1 MGYRA
6 QEIRP
11 EVKIHKLLL
20 VESKRYKDMW
30 LRPYEMNVTHEDTNR
45 VENIVAR
52 SLHMGRGGTG
62 TNNIQG
68 LVNNE
73 MPNILTPS
81 SMVSGRA
88 DIIHGW
94 DEKRFKF
101 VLIVEIKQP
110 QATNS
115 IINYIQGYTEFLGIS
130 QSDHID
136 ENMRLYTNSVIKLS
150 RTVDS
155 HTGQVITIPLTSFNV
170 VNDETRQNDSAYDSL
185 KLARPA
191 DIAMNVAS
199 VKDLDNGVDVISM
212 SNIGSVNGSEL
223 VNKSSLLPN
232 DHVSST
238 IKNAIDSKFANGMIG
253 SDGDVV
259 DSMVGNMMTPSLY
272 HIDFFKTILNIKG
285 QGNDFTIH
293 DLKMIEPDIAHVIE
307 PIMGNAISNIN
318 IPHEL
323 LTEDTAETYDS
334 SLESRVSLIVHEAV
348 SVILNESV
356 LNNIVFEVDN
366 NNGVPDG
373 QILDAGSY
381 VDGLHIPVYANKFL
395 SMFIQRAWNTISN
408 NNHTIVSVLVM
419 GMVESDTTVVITLD
433 GRPPITYRYPTFA
446 DSKFLPI
453 IMDNSRLELMSEDYN
468 QLIDATLGVVNN
480 SLQQASIDSMPYNTP
495 QSGGLFRR

>member
-1 MGYRA
+1 MSYNA

-30 LRPYEMNVTHEDTNR
+30 LRPYEMNVNHEDTSR
-45 VENIVAR
+45 VEDIVAR
-52 SLHMGRGGTG
+52 SLNMGGGG
-62 TNNIQG
+62 VRTNNIQG
-68 LVNNE
+68 LMNNE

-110 QATNS
+110 RATNS

-136 ENMRLYTNSVIKLS
+136 ENMRFFTNSVIKLS

-155 HTGQVITIPLTSFNV
+155 HTGQIITTPLSSFNV
-170 VNDETRQNDSAYDSL
+170 VNDETKQSNSAYDSL

-199 VKDLDNGVDVISM
+199 VKDLDNGDDIISM
-212 SNIGSVNGSEL
+212 SNVGSVNGSEL
-223 VNKSSLLPN
+223 VNKNSLLPN
-232 DHVSST
+232 DHVAST
-238 IKNAIDSKFANGMIG
+238 IKNAIDSKMANGAIG
-253 SDGDVV
+253 NDGDVV

-272 HIDFFKTILNIKG
+272 HIDFFKSILNIKG
-285 QGNDFTIH
+285 QGNDFTIS
-293 DLKMIEPDIAHVIE
+293 DLKLLEPDIAHIIE
-307 PIMGNAISNIN
+307 PIMGSGINNFN
-318 IPHEL
+318 IPNEL
-323 LTEDTAETYDS
+323 LTEDTADTYDS

-348 SVILNESV
+348 SIILNESV

-366 NNGVPDG
+366 NNGMPDG

-381 VDGLHIPVYANKFL
+381 VDGLNIPVFANKFL
-395 SMFIQRAWNTISN
+395 SLFIQRAWNTISN
-408 NNHTIVSVLVM
+408 GNHTMVSVLVM
-419 GMVESDTTVVITLD
+419 GMVESDTTVIITLD
-433 GRPPITYRYPTFA
+433 GRAPVTYRYPTFA

-453 IMDNSRLELMSEDYN
+453 IMDNSKLDLISEDYN
-468 QLIDATLGVVNN
+468 QLIDATLGVVNH
-480 SLQQASIDSMPYNTP
+480 SMQQSFKESFGGAPTHN
-495 QSGGLFRR
+495 GGLFRV